1 MVPYEGATEGVRIQ
15 NPGKPASKYADVD
28 LSDNDDQWWRGRKC
42 VGLAFTQMESCSSIQ
57 HMIDAPSLQQQAGI
71 VSSLHHC
78 RPQPQE
84 HPKPLGTTC
93 PWERPPSLN
102 HQQFTSPF
110 QSGHLPFPSL
120 LLISSFFTQSHRPD
134 QYLILDDSTLY
145 FTVISFCTAQNQMK
159 KQLSYVFEKKKSNE
173 KNILYCT

>member
-1 MVPYEGATEGVRIQ
+1 MLIH
-15 NPGKPASKYADVD
+15 PAHD
-28 LSDNDDQWWRGRKC
+28 R
-42 VGLAFTQMESCSSIQ
+42 CSLPPCAYHQ
-57 HMIDAPSLQQQAGI
+57 H
-71 VSSLHHC
+71 SSRHRLH
-78 RPQPQE
+78 RSGST
-84 HPKPLGTTC
+84 LGTTC

-120 LLISSFFTQSHRPD
+120 GKFILHTKSPSD
-134 QYLILDDSTLY
+134 QYLILDNSTLY

-159 KQLSYVFEKKKSNE
+159 KQLSCVFEKKKSNE